1 MHYVSLVWFLLLCPF
16 LFLFL
21 LRLGNSS
28 FSNSCLYCN
37 EKVKPEDLNCKK
49 CGFEFVGKQKSFS
62 NWLYAGGALACIL
75 SLVIWIES
83 QKYLVN

>member
-1 MHYVSLVWFLLLCPF
+1 MHYVSLSGSFYSVLFFL
-16 LFLFL
+16 LFL

-28 FSNSCLYCN
+28 SSNSCLYCN